1 MAITVSLPASGPYSF
16 DDLFGVIDFIT
27 TEGTVIPGAS
37 ATSFS
42 LSGSYG
48 GALVTVTVNGTGF
61 SYTQY
66 QGIPYVNGGVVSTI
80 DVSSGL
86 GSFSFTNVN
95 VDMATFSPIII
106 SDLLESQPA
115 AIETFLLLRDWDI
128 TLGNA
133 RDVAWSDT
141 LVGDGVAFNPRGN
154 DTIHAGGGNDRIF
167 LGDGNDTAFGGRG
180 KDKLAGGN
188 GNDELRG
195 EQGADILLGG
205 AGFDILIGG
214 IGDDRLSGGRGAD
227 KFVFFNRGG
236 DDTITDFNTNLKGE
250 KIDLSGVTRITGLF
264 DLRNNH
270 ATQVG
275 ADVVIDDHAGTTI
288 TLLNTDLADL
298 GRGDFIF

>member
-1 MAITVSLPASGPYSF
+1 M
-16 DDLFGVIDFIT
+16 
-27 TEGTVIPGAS
+27 
-37 ATSFS
+37 
-42 LSGSYG
+42 
-48 GALVTVTVNGTGF
+48 TVNGTGF

-195 EQGADILLGG
+195 EQGRTSCL
-205 AGFDILIGG
+205 AGPDSI
-214 IGDDRLSGGRGAD
+214 S
-227 KFVFFNRGG
+227 
-236 DDTITDFNTNLKGE
+236 
-250 KIDLSGVTRITGLF
+250 
-264 DLRNNH
+264 
-270 ATQVG
+270 
-275 ADVVIDDHAGTTI
+275 
-288 TLLNTDLADL
+288 
-298 GRGDFIF
+298 